1 MDTPVA
7 AIMPNASSH
16 AHAALIAAACRR
28 IEAAQ
33 TPPNLTELA
42 ADAGLSPHHFHRLF
56 KAETGLTPKAYAA
69 ADQARRMRAMLAG
82 EGTITD
88 AIFEAGY
95 NANSRFYEK
104 AGQRLGMRPSDYR
117 AGGANTDI
125 RFAVGQCSLGAILVA
140 GTRRGICAISLGDD
154 PEALVRNL
162 QDQFP
167 RARLIGAD
175 AEFEQ
180 WVAQVVGMVE
190 TPRLGLALPL
200 DVRGT
205 AFQERVWRALLD
217 VPPGTTATYA
227 EIAQRIGMPKSVR
240 AVAGACAANRLAV
253 AIPCH
258 RVVRSDGE
266 LAGYRWGVARKQ
278 VLIDREA
285 MQAAA

>member
-1 MDTPVA
+1 MDSPNVFT
-7 AIMPNASSH
+7 MPNAHS
-16 AHAALIAAACRR
+16 HAALVAAACRR
-28 IEAAQ
+28 IETAQ
-33 TPPNLTELA
+33 TPPSLNELA
-42 ADAGLSPHHFHRLF
+42 AEAGLSPHHFHRLF
-56 KAETGLTPKAYAA
+56 KAETGLTPKAYASA
-69 ADQARRMRAMLAG
+69 HRARRMRAELAG
-82 EGTITD
+82 KGTITD

-104 AGQRLGMRPSDYR
+104 AGDRLGMRPSDYR

-140 GTRRGICAISLGDD
+140 GSARGICAISLGDD
-154 PEALVRNL
+154 PDALVRGL
-162 QDQFP
+162 QDEFP

-190 TPRLGLALPL
+190 TPARGLGLPL

-217 VPPGTTATYA
+217 IPPGTTATYSD
-227 EIAQRIGMPKSVR
+227 IAQRIGMPKSVR
-240 AVAGACAANRLAV
+240 AVAGACAANKLAV

-258 RVVRSDGE
+258 RVVRSDGN
-266 LAGYRWGVARKQ
+266 LSGYRWGVARKQ

-285 MQAAA
+285 AQAAA

>member
-1 MDTPVA
+1 MDTLAA
-7 AIMPNASSH
+7 AIMPNATP
-16 AHAALIAAACRR
+16 HAALIAAACRR

-33 TPPNLTELA
+33 TPPRLSELA

-82 EGTITD
+82 EGTITE

-140 GTRRGICAISLGDD
+140 GSPRGICAISLGDNPD
-154 PEALVRNL
+154 ALVRGL

-217 VPPGTTATYA
+217 IAPGTTTTYS
-227 EIAQRIGMPKSVR
+227 EIAQRIGMPRSVR
-240 AVAGACAANRLAV
+240 AVAGACAANKLAV

-258 RVVRSDGE
+258 RVVRSDGN
-266 LAGYRWGVARKQ
+266 LSGYRWGVARKQ

-285 MQAAA
+285 MQTAA

>member
-1 MDTPVA
+1 MDTPDA
-7 AIMPNASSH
+7 LIMQNAHS
-16 AHAALIAAACRR
+16 HAALIAAACRS
-28 IEAAQ
+28 IETAP
-33 TPPNLTELA
+33 TPPSLNELA
-42 ADAGLSPHHFHRLF
+42 AEAGLSPHHFHRLF
-56 KAETGLTPKAYAA
+56 KAETGLTPKAYASA
-69 ADQARRMRAMLAG
+69 HQARRMRTELAG
-82 EGTITD
+82 TGTITD

-104 AGQRLGMRPSDYR
+104 AGERLGMRPSDYR

-140 GTRRGICAISLGDD
+140 GSARGICAISLGDD
-154 PEALVRNL
+154 PDALVRGL

-175 AEFEQ
+175 AEFER

-190 TPRLGLALPL
+190 TPALGLSLPL

-205 AFQERVWRALLD
+205 AFQERVWRALRD
-217 VPPGTTATYA
+217 IPPGTTTTYS

-240 AVAGACAANRLAV
+240 AVAGACAANKLAV

-258 RVVRSDGE
+258 RVVRSDGG
-266 LAGYRWGVARKQ
+266 LSGYRWGVARKR

-285 MQAAA
+285 AQAAA

>member
-1 MDTPVA
+1 MDTPAA

-16 AHAALIAAACRR
+16 SALVAAACRR

-33 TPPNLTELA
+33 TPPSLTELA

-82 EGTITD
+82 AGTITD

-217 VPPGTTATYA
+217 VPPGTTTTYS